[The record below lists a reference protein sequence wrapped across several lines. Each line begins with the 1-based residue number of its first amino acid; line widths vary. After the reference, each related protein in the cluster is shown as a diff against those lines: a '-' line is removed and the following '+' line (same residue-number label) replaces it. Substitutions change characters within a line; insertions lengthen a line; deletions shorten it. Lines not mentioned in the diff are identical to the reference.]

1 MLEALVL
8 YAARARNGRVFA
20 ESLFTLSPDTAREPD
35 LAFIAAEKLRAHP
48 VTGGVVPFA
57 PDLAVEIIS
66 DTEPA
71 REAERKV
78 HQYLAAGVFEIWQV
92 YPDDRLVRVRRA
104 DTTFDLRSDQVL
116 ETSVLPGCRAGVG
129 EFFD

>member
-1 MLEALVL
+1 M
-8 YAARARNGRVFA
+8 
-20 ESLFTLSPDTAREPD
+20 
-35 LAFIAAEKLRAHP
+35 
-48 VTGGVVPFA
+48 TGGVVPFA